1 MRRAH
6 RSILILTLAGL
17 MLAPAPA
24 LAGSVWDPNDP
35 RYGLDI
41 KWVGVYVQPDGRMRV
56 TMSFHTPVRLSWF
69 NRGYPREW
77 RRVYVGFTDR
87 PIPPYY
93 SVGFFRNWRGG
104 LSAEL
109 CESGSSCTARAPVIR
124 PNRFTIRAT
133 VGLFSSYGPGV
144 GWRFRGI
151 TTTAEAKPPRNR
163 PLVIDRTVW
172 GTVT

>member
-1 MRRAH
+1 MRSRLWAI
-6 RSILILTLAGL
+6 SLVLVLLII
-17 MLAPAPA
+17 APTAA

-41 KWVGVYVQPDGRMRV
+41 RWVGVYVQADGRMRV
-56 TMSFHTPVRLSWF
+56 TMSFHTPVRLRWF
-69 NRGYPREW
+69 NLGDEW
-77 RRVYVGFTDR
+77 RNVYVGFTDR

-93 SVGFFRNWRGG
+93 FVGFFRNRVGG
-104 LSAEL
+104 LSAQL
-109 CESGSSCTARAPVIR
+109 CESGSGCTAIVPVRR
-124 PNRFTIRAT
+124 PNRFTIRAR
-133 VGLFSSYGPGV
+133 VDLFPSWGPGI

-151 TTTAEAKPPRNR
+151 TTERKVKPPRHR